1 MRATPIIDWQP
12 IDKRVEMLF
21 VPDSGPRHVPDGDAI
36 FATGWTTVRSVS
48 EMPQVKGEKCYLI
61 QGYESYH
68 APKDLVDATWRAPLH
83 KIVVAKWLV
92 ELGRELGC
100 PELTYIPNAID
111 HRRYR
116 ILRPIEGRPRQVSM
130 VFSSSQVKGSTD
142 GIEAMRIARE
152 RFPDLK
158 VVLFGTSPAR
168 SAIPEWAEY
177 FQNPPQEYIID
188 KIYNNSQVFVGSS
201 WMEGFSLPQAEAAA
215 CGCSVATTDSLGV
228 REYIEHG
235 VTGLLSPIKDPAA
248 LAENICRLLNDEALR
263 VQLAT
268 ACNRLISTFNWEHS
282 ADLFENFLCRVME
295 NKKSSNEPVLSSAV
309 SDN

>member
-1 MRATPIIDWQP
+1 MKITFLTPGYNWGPSGGIRVVYEYANRLVFRGHQVAVVHPRQLKYPPPRAGITAATWLRTRLRNARMRMRATPIIDWQP

-83 KIVVAKWLV
+83 KIVVSKWLV

-177 FQNPPQEYIID
+177 F
-188 KIYNNSQVFVGSS
+188 
-201 WMEGFSLPQAEAAA
+201 
-215 CGCSVATTDSLGV
+215 
-228 REYIEHG
+228 
-235 VTGLLSPIKDPAA
+235 
-248 LAENICRLLNDEALR
+248 
-263 VQLAT
+263 
-268 ACNRLISTFNWEHS
+268 
-282 ADLFENFLCRVME
+282 
-295 NKKSSNEPVLSSAV
+295 
-309 SDN
+309 